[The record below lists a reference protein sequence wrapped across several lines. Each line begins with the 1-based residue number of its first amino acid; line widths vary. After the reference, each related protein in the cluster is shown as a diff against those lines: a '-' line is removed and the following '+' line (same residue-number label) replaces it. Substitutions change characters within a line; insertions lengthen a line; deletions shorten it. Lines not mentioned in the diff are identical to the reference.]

1 MNFSCPITVM
11 PVTPDT
17 SLQECRDLDLL
28 MPLAFFYARLG
39 RELPALEFIEGGQ
52 MPEPAKHLLVHQS
65 DMTPRL
71 RQFHQTV
78 PQLTVVAAEKTDS
91 FVMREVILTDSGH
104 LRPLEYGAI
113 GIHLEGLPE
122 HVRKQIRDGTAP
134 LGGILEAEGIPHA
147 SAPTGYFRLFADER
161 MAGLLDTVPGTILHG
176 RTNILTHPDGSTLAD
191 IVEVLP
197 SSYHLKPEP

>member
-1 MNFSCPITVM
+1 MR
-11 PVTPDT
+11 VTPD
-17 SLQECRDLDLL
+17 SSAQERRDLDLL

-39 RELPALEFIEGGQ
+39 LEMPALEFMEGGQ

-78 PQLTVVAAEKTDS
+78 PQLKVVAAEKTDS
-91 FVMREVILTDSGH
+91 FVMREVILTDSDH
-104 LRPLEYGAI
+104 HQPLEYGAI

-122 HVRKQIRDGTAP
+122 HVRNAIRDGTAP

-161 MAGLLDTVPGTILHG
+161 MAGLLQTRPGTILHG
-176 RTNILTHPDGSTLAD
+176 RTNVLTHADGSTLAD
-191 IVEVLP
+191 IVEVLRG
-197 SSYHLKPEP
+197 S